1 MFQGDSRQSVVSV
14 TTSALSSSVEVVR
27 LEVARR
33 IVSGAFEP
41 GMALNESELAAEFN
55 VSRTPI
61 REALRQLASSG
72 LVEKR
77 AHRKAVVTKPDD
89 ETLAGMFTVMSYLE
103 ALCAGLCAVNMPPT
117 ERRALERLHADMGAM
132 VRAGDVVRYTAANE
146 VFHNAVY
153 DGARN
158 VYLAEITRATRQ
170 RVQPFRRAQFGT
182 LGRLAASH
190 AEHTL
195 VVEAILRG
203 DRETADKAMKAHLN
217 FVENA
222 WYRFSHR
229 FHEPEATK
237 ALQEP

>member
-103 ALCAGLCAVNMPPT
+103 ALCAGLCAVNMPPA
-117 ERRALERLHADMGAM
+117 ERRALERLHEDMGAM
-132 VRAGDVVRYTAANE
+132 VRAGDIARYTAANE
-146 VFHNAVY
+146 VFHNVIY

-158 VYLAEITRATRQ
+158 LYLAEMTRATRQ

-203 DRETADKAMKAHLN
+203 DRDAADSAMKAHLN
-217 FVENA
+217 FVEHA
-222 WYRFSHR
+222 WYRYSHR
-229 FHEPEATK
+229 VHEPDATK

>member
-1 MFQGDSRQSVVSV
+1 MIRNDSRRSSPPV
-14 TTSALSSSVEVVR
+14 TTNTPSTSVDTIR

-33 IVSGAFEP
+33 IVSGAVEP
-41 GMALNESELAAEFN
+41 GTPLDESDLAAEFG
-55 VSRTPI
+55 VSRTPV
-61 REALRQLASSG
+61 REALSLLASSG

-77 AHRKAVVTKPDD
+77 AHRKAIVTKPDD

-103 ALCAGLCAVNMPPT
+103 ALCAGLCAVNMPPA
-117 ERRALERLHADMGAM
+117 ERRALERLHEDMGAM
-132 VRAGDVVRYTAANE
+132 VRAGDIARYTAANE
-146 VFHNAVY
+146 VFHNVIY

-158 VYLAEITRATRQ
+158 LYLAEMTRATRQ

-203 DRETADKAMKAHLN
+203 DRDAADSAMKAHLN
-217 FVENA
+217 FVEHA
-222 WYRFSHR
+222 WYRYSHR
-229 FHEPEATK
+229 VHEPDATK
-237 ALQEP
+237 ALQDP

>member
-1 MFQGDSRQSVVSV
+1 MTTNTPSTSVD
-14 TTSALSSSVEVVR
+14 TIR

-33 IVSGAFEP
+33 IVSGVIEP
-41 GMALNESELAAEFN
+41 GMPLDESDLAAEFG
-55 VSRTPI
+55 VSRTPV
-61 REALRQLASSG
+61 REALSLLASSG

-77 AHRKAVVTKPDD
+77 AHRKAIVTKPDD

-103 ALCAGLCAVNMPPT
+103 ALCAGLCAVNMPPA
-117 ERRALERLHADMGAM
+117 ERRALERLHEDMGAM
-132 VRAGDVVRYTAANE
+132 VRAGDIARYTAANE
-146 VFHNAVY
+146 VLHNVIY

-158 VYLAEITRATRQ
+158 HYLAEMTRATRQ

-195 VVEAILRG
+195 VIEAILRG
-203 DRETADKAMKAHLN
+203 DRDAADSAMKAHLN
-217 FVENA
+217 FVEHA
-222 WYRFSHR
+222 WYRYSHR
-229 FHEPEATK
+229 VQEPEATK

>member
-1 MFQGDSRQSVVSV
+1 V
-14 TTSALSSSVEVVR
+14 TTNTPSTSVDTIR

-33 IVSGAFEP
+33 IVSGVIEP
-41 GMALNESELAAEFN
+41 GMPLDESDLAAEFG
-55 VSRTPI
+55 VSRTPV
-61 REALRQLASSG
+61 REALSLLASSG

-77 AHRKAVVTKPDD
+77 AHRKAIVTKPDD

-103 ALCAGLCAVNMPPT
+103 ALCAGLCAVNMPPA
-117 ERRALERLHADMGAM
+117 ERRALERLHEDMGAM
-132 VRAGDVVRYTAANE
+132 VRAGDIARYTAANE
-146 VFHNAVY
+146 VFHNVIY

-158 VYLAEITRATRQ
+158 LYLAEMTRATRQ

-195 VVEAILRG
+195 VIEAILRG
-203 DRETADKAMKAHLN
+203 DRDAADSAMKAHLN
-217 FVENA
+217 FVEHA
-222 WYRFSHR
+222 WYRYSHR
-229 FHEPEATK
+229 VHEPEATK